1 MVKYHAIVVLEDLN
15 FEFKRLRQKFE
26 KQVYQNFEKAL
37 IDKLNYLVNKKADA
51 DAPGGLLNAYQLAN
65 KFESFQ
71 KLGKQSGFLF
81 YVNAGYTSKID
92 PTTGFINKLN
102 TRYETVDKARN
113 FFNKFQ
119 SIRYNAEANL
129 FEFAFD
135 YNDFSKEFDGTK
147 TQWTVCSY
155 GERIEQFRNP
165 DKVNKWD
172 NRIIALT
179 DAFKAFFADNSIDI
193 NGNIKAQIVERT
205 DKQFFVQLLHLL
217 KLTLQMR
224 NSNDHQDRIISPVRN
239 SSGEFFDSNNPGT
252 MPKDADANGAYN
264 IALKGLLTVRNIKQ
278 STAPKPDLA
287 FKTKDWLNF
296 IQEKPYLSD

>member
-1 MVKYHAIVVLEDLN
+1 LLYYSLIDKNGNIIEQDSLNVIGDYDYLNKLNEVEVNRKEDSQNGKMNEDIKGLKEGYLSQVIHKITQLMVKYHAIVVLEDLN

-37 IDKLNYLVNKKADA
+37 IDKLNYLVDKKADV

-65 KFESFQ
+65 EFVSFQ

-135 YNDFSKEFDGTK
+135 YNNFSKELDGTK
-147 TQWTVCSY
+147 
-155 GERIEQFRNP
+155 
-165 DKVNKWD
+165 
-172 NRIIALT
+172 
-179 DAFKAFFADNSIDI
+179 NSMDCMLLR
-193 NGNIKAQIVERT
+193 RT
-205 DKQFFVQLLHLL
+205 H
-217 KLTLQMR
+217 
-224 NSNDHQDRIISPVRN
+224 
-239 SSGEFFDSNNPGT
+239 
-252 MPKDADANGAYN
+252 
-264 IALKGLLTVRNIKQ
+264 
-278 STAPKPDLA
+278 
-287 FKTKDWLNF
+287 
-296 IQEKPYLSD
+296 